1 MKKFMNEQMFCIK
14 YTEKEKQ
21 SYVKRMKNMGVD
33 RVILFAPRSIQRNE
47 VRERNIEIMKE
58 NIAYMT
64 EAGFEVAVNLVT
76 IGFGETLEAQV
87 IDDEKRTKSCADG
100 ITRLH
105 DFYGN
110 NTREA
115 YCPEDPIL
123 VESLCGYLQDIARA
137 GARIIILDDDLCMN
151 IRPGLG
157 CTCHRHLK
165 LLEDMLG
172 EPLTRED
179 ILNKVFCGGPNKY
192 REGWMRVM
200 GDTLRNFCRRL
211 RAAVDE
217 VDSTIRMG
225 QMLSYTN
232 WDLEGADAIELAKI
246 LAGNNRPI
254 MRLSGAPYWVA
265 SIQRF
270 RHMGME
276 LPAIIE
282 FVRLQEEWC
291 KGSGIELFDENDN
304 FPRPRTHC
312 PAALNECYDLCLTAS
327 GEVEGF
333 LHECEIGPEYL
344 EENAEY
350 KTGYEREHVINAPK
364 CTWLLENFS
373 GESEGLRVY
382 EHMRKVAY
390 TTFPE
395 KFAGQQKIMDT
406 AFSPAQSFVANLSIP
421 TKLAGEDNVGV
432 AFGVVPHFMSEE
444 ERKGNLILDAIAAA
458 EIQKAGIDVGFH
470 SITLADAPNEEYFPE
485 DEMTI
490 TLYFFAGKYYRME
503 LKKGAKVIS
512 WFKNGDAMMP
522 AAYQY
527 ENAAGQ
533 RFLVYAFDSFSI
545 REDSD
550 TFTSRNRQ
558 KQLLKSLSWLGKKLC
573 AECPEHPGLYFI
585 ARRDGGKLCIA
596 VCNIFMDWA
605 RGVTVKLDRNYASVE
620 SMDGNVVLEGETA
633 RITEDIPPY
642 GFVGFTVRE
651 KE

>member
-1 MKKFMNEQMFCIK
+1 MKKFYNEQVFSVQ

-21 SYVKRMKNMGVD
+21 DLVRRMKNVGVD
-33 RVILFAPRSIQRNE
+33 RVILFAPRSIQRDE
-47 VRERNIEIMKE
+47 IRKRNIEILKE

-64 EAGFEVAVNLVT
+64 QAGFEVAVNIVT
-76 IGFGETLEAQV
+76 IGFGETIEAQV

-110 NTREA
+110 HTREA

-123 VESLCGYLQDIARA
+123 VDSLCGYLQDIAHA
-137 GARIIILDDDLCMN
+137 GARMIILDDDLCMN

-165 LLEDMLG
+165 LLEAKLG
-172 EPLTRED
+172 VPVTRED
-179 ILNKVFCGGPNKY
+179 IVNKVFCGSPNKY
-192 REGWMRVM
+192 REAWMQVM
-200 GDTLRNFCRRL
+200 GDTLRNFCRKL

-254 MRLSGAPYWVA
+254 MRLSGAPYWVS

-276 LPAIIE
+276 LAAIIE
-282 FVRLQEEWC
+282 FVRLQKEWC
-291 KGSGIELFDENDN
+291 KGSGIELYDENDN
-304 FPRPRTHC
+304 FPRPRTHS
-312 PAALNECYDLCLTAS
+312 PAALNECYDLCLTAA

-344 EENAEY
+344 DENAKY
-350 KTGYEREHVINAPK
+350 KTGYEREHVINAPQYA
-364 CTWLLENFS
+364 WLLENFS
-373 GESEGLRVY
+373 GEAEGLRVY
-382 EHMRKVAY
+382 EHMHKVAY

-421 TKLAGEDNVGV
+421 TKLSGTDNVGL
-432 AFGVVPHFMSEE
+432 AFGVVPHFMNAQ
-444 ERKGNLILDAIAAA
+444 ERKGNLVLDAIAAA
-458 EIQKAGIDVGFH
+458 EMQKVGIDVGFH
-470 SITLADAPNEEYFPE
+470 DMKPMDAPNEEYFPE
-485 DEMTI
+485 NEMTI
-490 TLYFFAGKYYRME
+490 PLYFFAGKYYQME
-503 LKKGAKVIS
+503 LREDAKVIS
-512 WFKNGDAMMP
+512 WFKNGDSMMP

-527 ENAAGQ
+527 ENADGQ
-533 RFLVYAFDSFSI
+533 RFLVYTFDSFSI

-550 TFTSRNRQ
+550 VFTSRNRQ
-558 KQLLKSLSWLGKKLC
+558 MQMLKSLSWMGKKLC
-573 AECPEHPGLYFI
+573 VQCPENPGLYFI

-596 VCNIFMDWA
+596 ICNIFMDWA
-605 RGVTVKLDRNYASVE
+605 RDVTVKLDKNYASVK
-620 SMDGNVVLEGETA
+620 SLSGGVVLEGESA
-633 RITEDIPPY
+633 RILEDIPPY
-642 GFVGFTVRE
+642 GFVSFTVCE
-651 KE
+651 